1 MDSKKMK
8 GLKKLQ
14 VLAIIAIVVGLFVLG
29 IDAYL
34 THIDNPLS
42 LVRKIMPL
50 GKGYVYTIKESDKLV
65 VDDIS
70 IPAGAAYEVVME
82 GDERNLNLLGPGR
95 SVWYSKVDLEP
106 FLNKKVYIFGS
117 IVEGARYWK
126 DHHET
131 IPNEPV
137 FRGGFVVNID
147 YVEIAE

>member
-1 MDSKKMK
+1 MFLATILAYYIYMD
-8 GLKKLQ
+8 Q
-14 VLAIIAIVVGLFVLG
+14 
-29 IDAYL
+29 
-34 THIDNPLS
+34 PLS
-42 LVRKIMPL
+42 FVRKIMPL
-50 GKGYVYTIKESDKLV
+50 GKGHVYTIKESDKLV

-70 IPAGAAYEVVME
+70 IPVGAAYEVVME
-82 GDERNLNLLGPGR
+82 GDERNLDLLGPGR
-95 SVWYSKVDLEP
+95 SVGYSKVDLEP